1 MPGYVKSLK
10 LRNIFVG
17 LYSDWWRAFYGLSLT
32 YSQDVAL
39 SAHDS
44 LCCKFIFLDYE
55 KVLWR

>member
-10 LRNIFVG
+10 WQNIFVG

-44 LCCKFIFLDYE
+44 LCCKFIFFRL
-55 KVLWR
+55 